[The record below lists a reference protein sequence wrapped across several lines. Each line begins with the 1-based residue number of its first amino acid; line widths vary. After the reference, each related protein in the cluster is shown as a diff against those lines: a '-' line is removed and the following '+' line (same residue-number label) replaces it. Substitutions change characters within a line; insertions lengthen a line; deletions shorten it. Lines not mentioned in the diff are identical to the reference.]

1 MTKRK
6 GLIGPED
13 CEEQFLVCKKCG
25 YKQRDIT
32 TVLMYKVKYP
42 GMPVLDI
49 PYTCEAC
56 TDNGEE

>member
-1 MTKRK
+1 MTKKK

-32 TVLMYKVKYP
+32 TVLTYKRMYP
-42 GMPVLDI
+42 GMPAHDI
-49 PYTCEAC
+49 PYECGAC
-56 TDNGEE
+56 MDNEEE